1 VILKDSEYKKDD
13 IYHQD
18 SVALLLF

>member
-18 SVALLLF
+18 SVVLLLF